1 MAQHSSLH
9 LRDWLSRRPPM
20 ERSQDHPLTIRGRD
34 VWLEVDELL
43 LISIREPTLAVRLL
57 GCWLK

>member
-1 MAQHSSLH
+1 
-9 LRDWLSRRPPM
+9 M